1 MKTSTIILTP
11 LMLAFMLGSANR
23 GTALNPLETISP
35 NTDTLSPGES
45 LSYTIQYYGIP
56 GGTADIK
63 IDSGPSHLNDT
74 LVFRAD
80 VKTNF
85 AISAFWRIEDTF
97 MTLVEKNGFRTLMT
111 RLWEDENGKK
121 QYREEKYRH
130 NKIKIQE
137 TIKNKTKTFSVKT
150 SGNAVDGLSAL
161 WLLRS
166 KPLELGDVESFNL
179 FANRKVFNVQAE
191 VLSLEGIKIN
201 NQNLET
207 IKVHPVLH
215 TANGKKVRNTD
226 VTIWYTNDQKR
237 RPVQIKVKNAY
248 GNLKFLLNN

>member
-1 MKTSTIILTP
+1 MKNSKIIFTSLCIATF
-11 LMLAFMLGSANR
+11 LAGSSSFSSLA
-23 GTALNPLETISP
+23 PEP
-35 NTDTLSPGES
+35 NASTLKPGEA

-63 IDSGPSHLNDT
+63 IDPGPSHLDNT

-80 VKTNF
+80 IKTNF

-97 MTLVEKNGFRTLMT
+97 MTLVKKDGFRTLMT

-121 QYREEKYRH
+121 QYREEKYRRD
-130 NKIKIQE
+130 KINIQE
-137 TIKNKTKTFSVKT
+137 TVKNKTKTFSVQT

-166 KPLELGDVESFNL
+166 KPLQMGDVERFNL
-179 FANRKVFNVQAE
+179 FANRKVFDVQAK
-191 VLSLEGIKIN
+191 VLKIESLKIHG
-201 NQNLET
+201 QKVET

-215 TANGKKVRNTD
+215 NKGEKVQDTQ
-226 VTIWYTNDQKR
+226 VTVWYTNDHQR
-237 RPVQIKVKNAY
+237 TPVQIQAKNKY
-248 GNLKFLLNN
+248 GHLNFVLNN